1 MKDTKSESK
10 KEEKNPETTTD
21 NKVNKEQTSNNNNSD
36 PTKNEENKEENKEE
50 ETAKKEEEA
59 NPEQTKEQSSNEK
72 EKNEN
77 IYTEEKIKE
86 LMDSAKEKRKE
97 IISQLFSD
105 YYKNI
110 GIKMKSNQ
118 LKAVYN
124 FHSQNIEFIFK
135 KFNTYSIDIITKIAN
150 IFSLLLDLKEDI
162 YNLQL
167 TNVEG
172 AVEDIYK
179 PVPEPDFCYII
190 NKKLLEIKHNFI
202 KFKLFPDPKQPRN
215 KKETNFYLTNN
226 ELNIILSYLNESYFP
241 FIRLF
246 YHVINLNRIETKKI
260 NSTGSKP
267 LAIVNSSDMDSAPE
281 KFIIEEPVKRPMNY
295 EKEKMIDVKIEEEL
309 ENKFDM
315 NEIKDRQ
322 IERENKARNDYINEV
337 RKLISEKVEELKK
350 DVDAK
355 ISENGFEMERNIQN
369 IKEQY
374 SPATNKKK

>member
-10 KEEKNPETTTD
+10 KEEKNPETATD

-50 ETAKKEEEA
+50 ETAKKEEEE
-59 NPEQTKEQSSNEK
+59 NPEQTKEQTSNEK

-86 LMDSAKEKRKE
+86 LMDSVKEKRKE

-226 ELNIILSYLNESYFP
+226 ELNIILSYLNQSYFP

-260 NSTGSKP
+260 NSSANKP
-267 LAIVNSSDMDSAPE
+267 LAIVNNNDLDSAPE
-281 KFIIEEPVKRPMNY
+281 KFIIEEQVKRPV
-295 EKEKMIDVKIEEEL
+295 EKEKKIDEKINEDLENRFDLNNIKQRQFEL
-309 ENKFDM
+309 EN
-315 NEIKDRQ
+315 RT
-322 IERENKARNDYINEV
+322 RNDYIHEV
-337 RKLISEKVEELKK
+337 RKLITEKVEELKK

-355 ISENGFEMERNIQN
+355 ISENGLEIERNMQN

-374 SPATNKKK
+374 FPTNKKK

>member
-10 KEEKNPETTTD
+10 KEEKNPETTND

-50 ETAKKEEEA
+50 ETAKKEEEE

-110 GIKMKSNQ
+110 GIKMKANQ

>member
-50 ETAKKEEEA
+50 ETAKKEEEE

-110 GIKMKSNQ
+110 GIKMKANQ

-355 ISENGFEMERNIQN
+355 ISENGFELERNIQN